1 MDVKFNAKRLP
12 VVVVTVTGFV
22 KSARMFTD
30 KVVSPGL
37 ELVVGRDA
45 SDKLRLVLDLRD
57 LTFVSES
64 TATAILFQY
73 RMWLNEKFDRVCLIL
88 PRDDRNIR
96 NLTRSN
102 TAFMSAY
109 QEHEQPLL
117 PLIKVTKRSRDVK
130 AFIETDRPIEC
141 NMMQTSW
148 PKYTPD
154 SKAIHDNVDTNGVQ
168 GYADANGVRDEV
180 VATTQD
186 SRAVNNN
193 MECDYTPPM
202 PVLSAPHYIMP
213 GDKGYVPGYTGFSRD
228 S

>member
-1 MDVKFNAKRLP
+1 VTGFNRRIAMDVKFNVKRLP

-22 KSARMFTD
+22 KSAKMFTD

-37 ELVVGRDA
+37 ELVVGRNA
-45 SDKLRLVLDLRD
+45 SSKLRLVLDLRD

-117 PLIKVTKRSRDVK
+117 PLIKVTKRSREVK

-141 NMMQTSW
+141 NMMQRTSW
-148 PKYTPD
+148 PKYIPD
-154 SKAIHDNVDTNGVQ
+154 TEGVLSVSDANGVQ
-168 GYADANGVRDEV
+168 GNAGNSNSV
-180 VATTQD
+180 Q
-186 SRAVNNN
+186 
-193 MECDYTPPM
+193 CDYTPPM
-202 PVLSAPHYIMP
+202 PVLTAPHYVAP
-213 GDKGYVPGYTGFSRD
+213 GEQGYVPGYTGRINQM
-228 S
+228 